1 MLPLLSA
8 LALPAV
14 THAGLAAEPP
24 QPQATASPAAAS
36 PAAASPHARTTWQQR
51 FAKANVAGDG
61 HLTLDEAKDGFP
73 LVAKHFANIDIDGK
87 GFVTESD
94 LRTWYAMRKV
104 ARGLRALPD
113 EPTRSR
119 NPGDRAEPGDQPGA
133 SPARA
138 RVTASAEQ

>member
-8 LALPAV
+8 LALPAA
-14 THAGLAAEPP
+14 TLAARAEEPP
-24 QPQATASPAAAS
+24 ITGALSAH
-36 PAAASPHARTTWQQR
+36 HARTTWQQR

-73 LVAKHFANIDIDGK
+73 LVAKHFTNIDIDGK
-87 GFVTESD
+87 GFVTETD

-104 ARGLRALPD
+104 ARGLRALPED
-113 EPTRSR
+113 PMRPST
-119 NPGDRAEPGDQPGA
+119 AGDQPGA

-138 RVTASAEQ
+138 RVTASADQ